1 MTHHLEG
8 SRNSCALHG
17 ALQLFEAIEGVVPV
31 IHSTSGCGVQH
42 YLGLTRLSGGN
53 DPFGSPPVSSS
64 NIAEKH
70 VVFGGGSRLR
80 EQLKN
85 TVKVVKGELYA
96 IVTGCSIEMVGDD
109 VPAMAREG
117 LEQEFPVIYANTP
130 GFSGDV
136 HHGYQLA
143 VKALIE
149 QLPDVVKDSE
159 PSPSSIPDR
168 MVNVWGIIPN
178 QDPFWRGNLQELGRL
193 LEGIGLLPNLLLG
206 DEQSVASWQKVP
218 EAALNLVVSVWGE
231 LPARLLE
238 ERYGTPSLMLEA
250 LPVGPA
256 SGQLLNR
263 LTERLGLDPERTAD
277 FVSREESRLNHQF
290 ARLADSYYRA
300 GFQREFAL
308 VGESAQVAGIGE
320 FLAGSLGLLPLRLVI
335 TDNPPEEVRDEL
347 VTLLSALLPG
357 YESEVLFSEDRAEI
371 SDYLRESAGEVRLIL
386 GSSLERDVAEELG
399 VPFLALSFPLSHRIV
414 LDRGYAGYRGAT
426 ALLEDL
432 GSAILAAGLFEGE
445 SVNGRNFLGAC

>member
-85 TVKVVKGELYA
+85 SVKVVKGDLYA

-149 QLPDVVKDSE
+149 QLPDVVKGSE
-159 PSPSSIPDR
+159 PPSIPDR
-168 MVNVWGIIPN
+168 MVNVWGVIPN
-178 QDPFWRGNLQELGRL
+178 QDPFWRGNLHELGRL

-238 ERYGTPSLMLEA
+238 ERYGTPSMNLKG
-250 LPVGPA
+250 LPVGSA
-256 SGQLLNR
+256 CGELLNR
-263 LTERLGLDPERTAD
+263 LTELLGLDPLRTAD
-277 FVSREESRLNHQF
+277 FVDREESRLNHQF

-308 VGESAQVAGIGE
+308 VGESDQVAGIGE

-347 VTLLSALLPG
+347 VHFFSAWVSG
-357 YESEVLFSEDRAEI
+357 YESEVLFSEDQAEI
-371 SDYLRESAGEVRLIL
+371 SDFLRDAAGEVRLIL
-386 GSSLERDVAEELG
+386 GSTLERDVAEELG
-399 VPFLALSFPLSHRIV
+399 VPFLAISFPLSDRIL
-414 LDRGYAGYRGAT
+414 LDRACSGYRGAT

-432 GSAILAAGLFEGE
+432 GSAILAPGLMER
-445 SVNGRNFLGAC
+445 VR